1 MVLQI
6 VRTKMFALSVKQKE
20 LIVTTKKMALKLEK
34 AVRDEMVQ
42 ALQMQMVPA
51 VTGAVLMQIAQ
62 VLVSLKEE
70 EVGIPQGEEDTKTPK
85 K

>member
-62 VLVSLKEE
+62 VLVSLIEE